1 MHSAPDIDEFVPGD
15 ELDAAFLDED
25 KNASRKKANKPGPEK
40 KSAKVSVDD
49 SEESDSD
56 SETRNPMVAGFAED
70 IDSEDESTTVSAAIA
85 KKIENS
91 NVSYPSQ
98 TVDKAVVVSVD
109 LTSSEE
115 EEIVEKSDDE
125 KERNEKE
132 WKKNEDD
139 RSTDKEDKESKSN
152 GVKLSKEMPAFSSW
166 TGTSIDGFGPGAEG
180 FDDWL
185 NSPGAD
191 LKVSPIETEL
201 VKGRNTGTSSKAP
214 SSSATDI
221 PVDEWDKF
229 MNSQMQP
236 QPKASSKTDEEN
248 KSRQKEDHKSGDKSK
263 TKHKHRK
270 HKDKTDEA
278 GENEKKER
286 KKSSRHKEGN
296 EGKERRKSKDGE
308 GEKKKKRRS
317 KHIRSKEE
325 EADQE
330 GVTYEVL

>member
-1 MHSAPDIDEFVPGD
+1 
-15 ELDAAFLDED
+15 
-25 KNASRKKANKPGPEK
+25 
-40 KSAKVSVDD
+40 
-49 SEESDSD
+49 
-56 SETRNPMVAGFAED
+56 
-70 IDSEDESTTVSAAIA
+70 
-85 KKIENS
+85 
-91 NVSYPSQ
+91 
-98 TVDKAVVVSVD
+98 
-109 LTSSEE
+109 
-115 EEIVEKSDDE
+115 
-125 KERNEKE
+125 
-132 WKKNEDD
+132 
-139 RSTDKEDKESKSN
+139 
-152 GVKLSKEMPAFSSW
+152 MPAISSW
-166 TGTSIDGFGPGAEG
+166 TGTSIDGFGPGTEG

-185 NSPGAD
+185 NSPDAD

-201 VKGRNTGTSSKAP
+201 VKGRNTGTSSKAA

-236 QPKASSKTDEEN
+236 QPKASSKTGRNSLIDMNFDEGDKANGDEEN

>member
-25 KNASRKKANKPGPEK
+25 KNASRKKANKLGPEK

-56 SETRNPMVAGFAED
+56 SGTRNPMVAGFAED
-70 IDSEDESTTVSAAIA
+70 LDSEDESTTVTAAIA
-85 KKIENS
+85 KQIENS
-91 NVSYPSQ
+91 NVNYPSK
-98 TVDKAVVVSVD
+98 TGGKAVVVSVD

-125 KERNEKE
+125 KEWE
-132 WKKNEDD
+132 KNEDE

-152 GVKLSKEMPAFSSW
+152 GVKLSKEMPAISSW

-201 VKGRNTGTSSKAP
+201 AKGRNTGSSSKTP

-236 QPKASSKTDEEN
+236 QPKASSKTDEES

-278 GENEKKER
+278 GESEKKER